1 MVVGSVCRVVREV
14 LHNCFVSV
22 TTSVADVVVVVVVVV
37 DIKQMVAD
45 QTNAP
50 SIDCQVLPV
59 EVMAILVTLKEQ
71 VL

>member
-1 MVVGSVCRVVREV
+1 MDVGSVCRVVREV

-22 TTSVADVVVVVVVVV
+22 TASVVDVVVVV
-37 DIKQMVAD
+37 DIKRMAAD

>member
-22 TTSVADVVVVVVVVV
+22 TTSVVDVVVVV

-50 SIDCQVLPV
+50 SIGCQVLPV

>member
-22 TTSVADVVVVVVVVV
+22 TTSVVDVVVVV
-37 DIKQMVAD
+37 DIKQMAAD

>member
-22 TTSVADVVVVVVVVV
+22 TTSVVDVVVVV

>member
-1 MVVGSVCRVVREV
+1 MVVGFVCRVVREV

-22 TTSVADVVVVVVVVV
+22 TTSVVDVVVVV

>member
-1 MVVGSVCRVVREV
+1 MVVGFVCRVVREV

-22 TTSVADVVVVVVVVV
+22 TTSVVDAVVVV
-37 DIKQMVAD
+37 DIKQMAAD